1 VLAPAIADSTVFY
14 LVSGH
19 ILPGE
24 PCTTQSPCVV
34 EPACSETEPCQLRS
48 GADIVFAPT
57 H

>member
-1 VLAPAIADSTVFY
+1 
-14 LVSGH
+14 
-19 ILPGE
+19 
-24 PCTTQSPCVV
+24 V